1 MKKILASVVLLI
13 SLLAVAATTSMAATN
28 ADLIAY
34 IKANHTISGKVTGV
48 SAGNR
53 IRAERYLKEN
63 PVTDEQAAALIAKG
77 NELIAVMESEGV
89 SDPAKLSLNGKE
101 RFMAIAREAAA
112 IVGLTLDFHANSVD
126 VYKNGAL
133 IDTITMGLKL
143 AYTGNNTNLA
153 LVISS
158 VVVIALS
165 AGFVAKKRLANA
177 Q

>member
-1 MKKILASVVLLI
+1 MKKLLASAVLLI
-13 SLLAVAATTSMAATN
+13 ALVAVVATTSMAATN

-53 IRAERYLKEN
+53 VKAERYLKEN
-63 PVTDEQAAALIAKG
+63 PVTDEQATALIEKG
-77 NELIAVMESEGV
+77 NELIALMESAGV
-89 SDPAKLSLNGKE
+89 SDPAKLSQADREK
-101 RFMAIAREAAA
+101 FMNIAREAAA
-112 IVGLTLDFHANSVD
+112 IVGLTLDFHPAYMN
-126 VYKNGAL
+126 VYKDGVL
-133 IDTITMGLKL
+133 IDTVTMGSKL

-158 VVVIALS
+158 VAVIALA

-177 Q
+177 